1 MIIMSRP
8 RPAFKIWLET
18 DKGYVFGPGVYRL
31 LKSIQEKGTLKEASQ
46 SLEMSYRY
54 AWGLIRE
61 AEERLGEPLIEASK
75 GGRDGGGSTQITA
88 LGREFIE
95 DFENLR
101 DTLAQA
107 SVSQT
112 VISENHVT
120 GIIKD
125 IQHDPDGVTIT
136 VQIGDVKAQFNRKE
150 LEFYEGDEVRF
161 KLLLEQ

>member
-1 MIIMSRP
+1 MIFMSRP

-31 LKSIQEKGTLKEASQ
+31 LKSIQEKGTLKGASQ
-46 SLEMSYRY
+46 SLEMSYRF

-75 GGRDGGGSTQITA
+75 GGRDGGGSTEITA

-107 SVSQT
+107 SVSHKT
-112 VISENHVT
+112 ISDNQVT

-125 IQHDPDGVTIT
+125 IEHNQKGVLITI
-136 VQIGDVKAQFNRKE
+136 QFGDVEALFNRKE
-150 LEFYEGDEVRF
+150 LDFYKGDEIRF
-161 KLLLEQ
+161 KLLIEK